1 MIYQINYKYF
11 NYGIF
16 LEDFIKIKEDKQSK
30 IFLTQ
35 HKIRKI
41 RKIRKI
47 KKIPVQK
54 ILNILILIL

>member
-41 RKIRKI
+41 RKI
-47 KKIPVQK
+47 PVQK
-54 ILNILILIL
+54 ILNIQILIL